1 MNLLETPKAPKTPA
15 AAITVKGALSKLS
28 KPSAASNT
36 KAAKPATSA
45 TKPTKTAKPTKAV
58 KPAKPLKPSSIRHPD
73 GTIFYRADRK
83 GREFI
88 CMLDGI
94 QKAAR
99 PTLTHCY
106 NFFFN
111 QGFTGKIVE
120 LDLPK

>member
-15 AAITVKGALSKLS
+15 AAIIVKGALSKLS
-28 KPSAASNT
+28 KPSTSSST
-36 KAAKPATSA
+36 KAAKTA
-45 TKPTKTAKPTKAV
+45 TKPTKPTKAA

>member
-15 AAITVKGALSKLS
+15 AAIIVKGALSKLS

-36 KAAKPATSA
+36 KAAKPAT
-45 TKPTKTAKPTKAV
+45 KPTKAV

>member
-1 MNLLETPKAPKTPA
+1 MNLLENPKAPKTPA
-15 AAITVKGALSKLS
+15 AAIIVKGALSKLS

-36 KAAKPATSA
+36 KAAKPAT
-45 TKPTKTAKPTKAV
+45 KRTKAV

>member
-15 AAITVKGALSKLS
+15 AAIIVKGALSKLS

-36 KAAKPATSA
+36 KAAKPAT
-45 TKPTKTAKPTKAV
+45 KRTKAV

>member
-15 AAITVKGALSKLS
+15 AATIVRGALSKLS
-28 KPSAASNT
+28 KPSTASST
-36 KAAKPATSA
+36 KAAKTA
-45 TKPTKTAKPTKAV
+45 TKPTKPTKAA

>member
-15 AAITVKGALSKLS
+15 AAIIVKGALSKLS

-36 KAAKPATSA
+36 KAAK
-45 TKPTKTAKPTKAV
+45 KPTKAV

>member
-1 MNLLETPKAPKTPA
+1 MNLLETPKAPKLPINA
-15 AAITVKGALSKLS
+15 VIVKGALGKVSKS
-28 KPSAASNT
+28 SGASSAKPV
-36 KAAKPATSA
+36 KAAKPA
-45 TKPTKTAKPTKAV
+45 KPVKAA

-83 GREFI
+83 GREYI

>member
-15 AAITVKGALSKLS
+15 AAIIVKGALSKLS
-28 KPSAASNT
+28 ST

-45 TKPTKTAKPTKAV
+45 TSVTKPTKAV

>member
-15 AAITVKGALSKLS
+15 AAIIVKGALSKLS

-36 KAAKPATSA
+36 KAAKRATSA
-45 TKPTKTAKPTKAV
+45 TKRTKAV

>member
-15 AAITVKGALSKLS
+15 AATIVKGALSKLS

-45 TKPTKTAKPTKAV
+45 TKPTKAA

>member
-15 AAITVKGALSKLS
+15 AAIIVKGALSKLS

-45 TKPTKTAKPTKAV
+45 TKPTKAV

>member
-1 MNLLETPKAPKTPA
+1 MNLLEIPKAPKTPA
-15 AAITVKGALSKLS
+15 AATIVKGALSKLS

-36 KAAKPATSA
+36 KAAKPAT
-45 TKPTKTAKPTKAV
+45 KRTKAV

>member
-15 AAITVKGALSKLS
+15 AAIIVKGALSKVS
-28 KPSAASNT
+28 KPSTASST
-36 KAAKPATSA
+36 KAAKTA
-45 TKPTKTAKPTKAV
+45 TKPTKPTKAA

>member
-1 MNLLETPKAPKTPA
+1 MNLLETPKAPKLPINA
-15 AAITVKGALSKLS
+15 VVVKGALSKVS
-28 KPSAASNT
+28 KPSGASS
-36 KAAKPATSA
+36 AKSVKRATSA
-45 TKPTKTAKPTKAV
+45 TKPVKAA

>member
-1 MNLLETPKAPKTPA
+1 MFDLELAGVSKRYLIPADTPA
-15 AAITVKGALSKLS
+15 A
-28 KPSAASNT
+28 PSGPSEP
-36 KAAKPATSA
+36 PATP
-45 TKPTKTAKPTKAV
+45 TKPTKAA

>member
-1 MNLLETPKAPKTPA
+1 MNLLETPKVPKLPINA
-15 AAITVKGALSKLS
+15 VIVKGALSKVS
-28 KPSAASNT
+28 KPSNAKPV
-36 KAAKPATSA
+36 KAAKP
-45 TKPTKTAKPTKAV
+45 TKPVKAA